1 MTKTRK
7 PLRFAKPNH
16 IEEAARVGLSAYH
29 LDRLIQVDAARSKEV
44 RENPV
49 VYPKREDVPDLSTTE
64 VVKLG
69 FVGRG
74 ATAEEAE
81 ELFFRRHRRGRNRRN
96 KGNQNNRGGQKD
108 DNRGGSGDK
117 GRTDSGSSSKP
128 QGKGQSKG
136 QSKGGNKGGNS
147 GGGKRLPDPLVA
159 HKIFADVLG
168 AHLKPVDGTGNV
180 KIIEWN
186 AEFLN
191 ADKVAYFKELYTNV
205 ATYAD
210 FIAVE
215 EATHDGLRAWAEATG
230 YVALC
235 SEENSRGQ
243 AVGALVNPKRL
254 KIRKTAV
261 YNSLKVMGINDL
273 RPGFHIY
280 LTDVVTG
287 LNFAPIVLHL
297 KSMRGGEVT
306 SGKVR
311 QLQCEKLIEAIGVGK
326 FGGKPALGN
335 MKVFPFFRNTVLGR
349 DVSDHAIV
357 YWELQTSALT
367 KEEVTTANEDE
378 LDIPMGDMNSKLDTA
393 TDVTGTLEAANY
405 LLVNKNSKV
414 GTQSMGPSRL
424 DGAFRNQ
431 PNDTAIGGGNGGDP
445 HGPFSDDPSEAGV
458 EINVN

>member
-1 MTKTRK
+1 MTKKTRK
-7 PLRFAKPNH
+7 PLQFAKPNH
-16 IEEAARVGLSAYH
+16 IAEAALVGLSAYH
-29 LDRLIQVDAARSKEV
+29 LDRLIELDAARSQEV
-44 RENPV
+44 RENQV
-49 VYPKREDVPDLSTTE
+49 VYPSREVVVDLSTPE
-64 VVKLG
+64 IVKLG
-69 FVGRG
+69 FIGRG
-74 ATAEEAE
+74 ADVEDAKE
-81 ELFFRRHRRGRNRRN
+81 FFHRHRRGRNRRN
-96 KGNQNNRGGQKD
+96 KGNQKNRGGQNN
-108 DNRGGSGDK
+108 DNRGGSNDK
-117 GRTDSGSSSKP
+117 DAGGVSTNKP
-128 QGKGQSKG
+128 KGKGKS
-136 QSKGGNKGGNS
+136 KGGNS

-159 HKIFADVLG
+159 HNIFSTILG

-205 ATYAD
+205 ATFAD

-215 EATHDGLRAWAEATG
+215 EATHDGLRAWAAATG

-243 AVGALVNPKRL
+243 AVGALINPKRL

-273 RPGFHIY
+273 RPGFHIF

-357 YWELQTSALT
+357 YWELQTANLT
-367 KEEVTTANEDE
+367 KEEVALANEDE

-405 LLVNKNSKV
+405 LLVNKKSKI

-431 PNDTAIGGGNGGDP
+431 PNDTAVGGGNGGDP
-445 HGPFSDDPSEAGV
+445 HGPFSDDPSESGV
-458 EINVN
+458 EIDVN